1 MKLTACAKINLT
13 LEVLGKRADGY
24 HEIVSVLQNIGLA
37 DTLYIEPAEEL
48 SLHCNVPSLES
59 DDNLVLKGARLLRE
73 VTGYDGGALIRLTK
87 GTPVASGLGAGSSD
101 AVATLM
107 GLNKLWELQLSK
119 EELLDLSLKL
129 GSDTAFFFYGGTAL
143 AEGRG
148 DRVTP
153 APLVPGTWLVLLIPA
168 IEPIPN
174 KTAQLYSRLNA
185 SHFTSGEYANNFM
198 ERLKQKKMV
207 NNTLLF
213 NVFEQVAFDF
223 FPQLNRYCSRFLAA
237 GAESVHLAGAGPTL
251 FTLISDRSCGEN
263 LLNNLKEESLEA
275 YLIPATE
282 TSVIFNEDE

>member
-24 HEIVSVLQNIGLA
+24 HEIVSVLQTIGLA

-48 SLHCNVPSLES
+48 SLHCNVPSLEG

-73 VTGYDGGALIRLTK
+73 LTGYNRGAMIRLIK

-101 AVATLM
+101 AVATLT
-107 GLNKLWELQLSK
+107 GLNKLWDLKLSQ

-143 AEGRG
+143 AQGRG
-148 DRVTP
+148 DRV
-153 APLVPGTWLVLLIPA
+153 APVPTVSGTWLVLLIPA
-168 IEPIPN
+168 MEPVLN
-174 KTAQLYSRLNA
+174 KTAQLYSRLDA
-185 SHFTSGEYANNFM
+185 SHFTSGEHTGKFI
-198 ERLKQKKMV
+198 EHLKQKETL

-223 FPQLNRYCSRFLAA
+223 FPQLNRYRSGFLAA

-251 FTLISDRSCGEN
+251 FTLVSDRSCGEN
-263 LLNNLKEESLEA
+263 ILSNLKKDKLDA
-275 YLIPATE
+275 YLVPTTE
-282 TSVIFNEDE
+282 VSVTFDEDE